1 MGDIGPIQQQYEVL
15 PGEQFGIDDAAD
27 WTVPAPEPGPIPAPE
42 PGPFP
47 APEPLPHPEPP
58 R

>member
-1 MGDIGPIQQQYEVL
+1 MGDIGPTRQRYEVL
-15 PGEQFGIDDAAD
+15 PGERFGAEDADA
-27 WTVPAPEPGPIPAPE
+27 WTVPVPDPEPGPIPAPE

-47 APEPLPHPEPP
+47 GPEPVPEPP